1 MILLI
6 YFILLE
12 CWRRKSV

>member
-6 YFILLE
+6 YFNINILRIL
-12 CWRRKSV
+12 